1 MQIWQNIRGEIPAD
15 NSAEAHLFKL
25 LISDLSIGEVI
36 TQHKN
41 VNFDGSYLKN
51 KPRKRTSTNTLQ
63 SPFEDSKPYVL
74 TELGEQFVHYVM
86 NDVVEQLNSGES
98 DSGV

>member
-1 MQIWQNIRGEIPAD
+1 M
-15 NSAEAHLFKL
+15 FKL

-41 VNFDGSYLKN
+41 INFDGSYLKN
-51 KPRKRTSTNTLQ
+51 KPSKRSSTNTLQ
-63 SPFEDSKPYVL
+63 SPFEDTKPYVL

-86 NDVVEQLNSGES
+86 NDVVEQLKSGES
-98 DSGV
+98 DRAM